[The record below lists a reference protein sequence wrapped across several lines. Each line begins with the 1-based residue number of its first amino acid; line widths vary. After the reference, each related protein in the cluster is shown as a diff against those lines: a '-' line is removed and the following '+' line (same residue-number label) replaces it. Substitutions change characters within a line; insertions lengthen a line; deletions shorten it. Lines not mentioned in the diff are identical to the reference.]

1 MTSESSGR
9 LLDRAAF
16 RQFVNTVGVLVAA
29 ADGQW
34 AAMSA
39 EWCTPVSIEPR
50 LLGVYVGDTRFT
62 WSVVEH
68 ADSFGLSL
76 LSEAQAALSKQL
88 GNVSGRDVDKRPW
101 WWAQSEPGQTLPV
114 RLIGGAASWYECRIV
129 DRIQVGDHWLV
140 VGEPMAAR
148 VFADRRP
155 LVYRGGRY
163 HQLGPVLE
171 KPQPFP

>member
-1 MTSESSGR
+1 MTTEISGR
-9 LLDRAAF
+9 LLDHTAF
-16 RQFVNTVGVLVAA
+16 RQFVNTVGVVVAE

-50 LLGVYVGDTRFT
+50 LLGVYVGDSRFT
-62 WSVVEH
+62 WSVVER

-76 LSEAQAALSKQL
+76 LAEPQAALSKQL

-101 WWAQSEPGQTLPV
+101 WWADSEPGEALPV
-114 RLIGGAASWYECRIV
+114 RLIGGACSWYECRIV
-129 DRIQVGDHWLV
+129 DRITVGDHRLV
-140 VGEPMAAR
+140 VGAPVAAR

-171 KPQPFP
+171 KPGPSS